1 MAEFDQKEL
10 KKSPRRAM
18 EKKSNHSF
26 RKALVYWF
34 SNFHGP
40 IMTLSPSPKRSG
52 RSVLCHGRSD
62 LCVMEAVT
70 CVMEEVTCL
79 SGSSP
84 YVDVLHCLQIM
95 SLQQIDIVAEAGD
108 RDCCRILRHGD

>member
-1 MAEFDQKEL
+1 
-10 KKSPRRAM
+10 M
-18 EKKSNHSF
+18 E
-26 RKALVYWF
+26 
-34 SNFHGP
+34 
-40 IMTLSPSPKRSG
+40 
-52 RSVLCHGRSD
+52 
-62 LCVMEAVT
+62 EVT